1 MGRRCGLELDWALV
15 NNVANSSFL
24 TTAEESLVY
33 KVRSLN
39 PLLGRDATRLGQLG
53 LTLRFHH
60 LPSSIQRLEEGV
72 DD

>member
-39 PLLGRDATRLGQLG
+39 PLLGRDARRKDEYERHIL
-53 LTLRFHH
+53 
-60 LPSSIQRLEEGV
+60 
-72 DD
+72 